1 MAEETVILNFEV
13 DQASALTDLQ
23 KTEKAILNLKE
34 EQRELNADY
43 RKGVI
48 SQDQYVRENIKLQ
61 NSLNKETAQKRV
73 LTRTLETESNSR
85 NAIRLQV
92 SKLTKEYDNLNKET
106 AEGIKRA
113 DELEKELA
121 QLNSQLTKGNKAAG
135 LFKNEIGNYPNAFQD
150 AAGSIR
156 VAGVSISDLGTKL
169 ASFANPATAAVG
181 IVTALGAAYARSTI
195 GAKDLEFAQNQ
206 LSIATTL
213 VTNSLANLISS
224 SEDGEGAITKL
235 FNSAL
240 NFFDKAPTFIIP
252 RTILEQLGI
261 DIGEIQKKSKEL
273 ALIQEELED
282 LGRDETTIRG
292 RISER
297 LAENQELLTEINDE
311 QTSLNR
317 KLELSETIE
326 ANLRRNQNEILVV
339 LGQQLA
345 VVTAQYEADINNE
358 DLLTRKN
365 ELAAQFNKITADTEK
380 KIQANERAQ
389 NKILEQLRE
398 QQRLEEGANR
408 RSQTSDDASILTGTG
423 QTPDQVGT
431 LQPLEQSATNAE
443 NFQQSHADRM
453 LKINADYYRKDVE
466 FKRRA
471 QEIKEDLDRQAVR
484 NAEDVAGQAADLFKE
499 GTGAFQALASGQAI
513 INTYAAATAALAPPP
528 LGAGPIF
535 GPAFAALAIAK
546 GLQNVALINGIQ
558 FAEGGFTGVGGKYEP
573 AGIVHKGEYVVPQ
586 NVTYSSQA
594 KPHLAALESMRTKG
608 YADGGF
614 VTNQSISAAQ
624 QSLILANTLKNMP
637 RPILDVR
644 EVTRVQDRIQVREN
658 LSKLG

>member
-121 QLNSQLTKGNKAAG
+121 QLNTELTKGNKAAG
-135 LFKNEIGNYPNAFQD
+135 LFKNEIGNYPGAFQS
-150 AAGSIR
+150 AASSIR
-156 VAGVSISDLGTKL
+156 VAGVSVGEIGAKL
-169 ASFANPATAAVG
+169 TSFLNPATAAVG
-181 IVTALGAAYARSTI
+181 VVTALGAAYARSTR

-206 LSIATTL
+206 LSSVVTTL
-213 VTNSLANLISS
+213 TNGFANLITSA
-224 SEDGEGAITKL
+224 EDGEGALTKL
-235 FNSAL
+235 LNIAL
-240 NFFDKAPTFIIP
+240 KFSIVGITDAIGLTDIVEGSKQAALS
-252 RTILEQLGI
+252 LEV
-261 DIGEIQKKSKEL
+261 
-273 ALIQEELED
+273 LED
-282 LGRDETTIRG
+282 LQREEIAIRG
-292 RISER
+292 KISER
-297 LAENQELLTEINDE
+297 LEENQEQLTLISDE
-311 QTSLNR
+311 QTDINEKIAATDVISRNLNQNQIDLVGILEKQLDQLNIQLSR
-317 KLELSETIE
+317 DKENEIIQTQILELEREISKEKAQTTKRIE
-326 ANLRRNQNEILVV
+326 ANNRLQ
-339 LGQQLA
+339 
-345 VVTAQYEADINNE
+345 D
-358 DLLTRKN
+358 DLLAK
-365 ELAAQFNKITADTEK
+365 
-380 KIQANERAQ
+380 
-389 NKILEQLRE
+389 LRE

-408 RSQTSDDASILTGTG
+408 RSQTSDDAAILSGTG
-423 QTPDQVGT
+423 QSPDQIGT

-573 AGIVHKGEYVVPQ
+573 AGIVHRGEYVVPQ
-586 NVTYSSQA
+586 DVTYSSQA

>member
-61 NSLNKETAQKRV
+61 NSLKKETDQKRV
-73 LTRTLETESNSR
+73 LTKTLETESNSR

-135 LFKNEIGNYPNAFQD
+135 LFKNEIGNYPAAFGQ
-150 AAGSIR
+150 AAQSIS
-156 VAGVSISDLGTKL
+156 VAGVSVGDITNKI
-169 ASFANPATAAVG
+169 AAFANPATAAVG
-181 IVTALGAAYARSTI
+181 ILTALGTAYANSTR

-206 LSIATTL
+206 LSAATSI
-213 VTNSLANLISS
+213 VINRFSELISTS
-224 SEDGEGAITKL
+224 GEDGEGFFSSVVTGLLTRIDAGTAVL
-235 FNSAL
+235 ARVQAL
-240 NFFDKAPTFIIP
+240 SMET
-252 RTILEQLGI
+252 
-261 DIGEIQKKSKEL
+261 
-273 ALIQEELED
+273 LED
-282 LGRDETTIRG
+282 LEREEISIRG
-292 RISER
+292 DISDR
-297 LAENQELLTEINDE
+297 LEENQELLTLISDE
-311 QTSLNR
+311 QTDINEKLNA
-317 KLELSETIE
+317 TNAIE
-326 ANLRRNQNEILVV
+326 ANLINNRNILVDI
-339 LGQQLA
+339 LQKQLA
-345 VVTAQYEADINNE
+345 ELNTQLSLDKENESIQTQVLLLEREISKEKAQTTKRIEANNRLQD
-358 DLLTRKN
+358 DLLAK
-365 ELAAQFNKITADTEK
+365 
-380 KIQANERAQ
+380 
-389 NKILEQLRE
+389 LRE
-398 QQRLEEGANR
+398 QQRLESGANR
-408 RSQTSDDASILTGTG
+408 RSQTSDDAAILTGTG
-423 QTPDQVGT
+423 QSPDQIGT

>member
-311 QTSLNR
+311 QTSL
-317 KLELSETIE
+317 
-326 ANLRRNQNEILVV
+326 
-339 LGQQLA
+339 
-345 VVTAQYEADINNE
+345 
-358 DLLTRKN
+358 
-365 ELAAQFNKITADTEK
+365 
-380 KIQANERAQ
+380 
-389 NKILEQLRE
+389 
-398 QQRLEEGANR
+398 
-408 RSQTSDDASILTGTG
+408 
-423 QTPDQVGT
+423 
-431 LQPLEQSATNAE
+431 
-443 NFQQSHADRM
+443 
-453 LKINADYYRKDVE
+453 
-466 FKRRA
+466 
-471 QEIKEDLDRQAVR
+471 
-484 NAEDVAGQAADLFKE
+484 
-499 GTGAFQALASGQAI
+499 
-513 INTYAAATAALAPPP
+513 
-528 LGAGPIF
+528 
-535 GPAFAALAIAK
+535 
-546 GLQNVALINGIQ
+546 
-558 FAEGGFTGVGGKYEP
+558 
-573 AGIVHKGEYVVPQ
+573 
-586 NVTYSSQA
+586 
-594 KPHLAALESMRTKG
+594 
-608 YADGGF
+608 
-614 VTNQSISAAQ
+614 
-624 QSLILANTLKNMP
+624 
-637 RPILDVR
+637 
-644 EVTRVQDRIQVREN
+644 
-658 LSKLG
+658 